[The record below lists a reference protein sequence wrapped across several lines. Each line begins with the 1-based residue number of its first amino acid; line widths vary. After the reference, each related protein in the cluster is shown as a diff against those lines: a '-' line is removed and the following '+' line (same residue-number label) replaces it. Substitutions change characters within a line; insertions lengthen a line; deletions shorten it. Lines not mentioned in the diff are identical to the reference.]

1 MDTSGEI
8 IDKNQDRNQRMKVIS
23 QFGIEFYK
31 ILTGCLLLLFVP
43 QDCDGTICSM
53 DQIISYDG
61 IFYKTTLYF
70 NAVTFLSFLLLYAAE
85 LKREHGLIEL
95 LEVNVNKARDNNSVG
110 LELMRLNDK
119 KRMMLKQNRQNYN
132 NSGKMASLL
141 FLVNTLLSAINL
153 YQYQTGSKTVT
164 VFMTNV
170 MFTAT
175 KLGNIFS
182 IVGADENVF
191 YSSYMVRKVQFNDVD
206 PNALE
211 DNNDLSNDDKSVDE
225 KGKEVSSENNMV

>member
-1 MDTSGEI
+1 MDASGEI
-8 IDKNQDRNQRMKVIS
+8 INKNQDRNQRMKVIS

-53 DQIISYDG
+53 DQIVGYEG
-61 IFYKTTLYF
+61 VFYRTTLYF
-70 NAVTFLSFLLLYAAE
+70 NAVTFLSFLVLYATE

-95 LEVNVNKARDNNSVG
+95 LEVNVNKARDNTSVG
-110 LELMRLNDK
+110 NELMKLSDE
-119 KRMMLKQNRQNYN
+119 KRMVLKNNRQNYN
-132 NSGKMASLL
+132 NSGKVASFL

-206 PNALE
+206 THALE
-211 DNNDLSNDDKSVDE
+211 SLEDVKEDE
-225 KGKEVSSENNMV
+225 ETGKDVSSELTNI